1 MEYAVFEF
9 IGDLVVFKVLLILM
23 VGLIVWLWRSD
34 DRARQIQA
42 VEQPV
47 DDRRHHVGTPGS

>member
-1 MEYAVFEF
+1 MEYALFEF

-23 VGLIVWLWRSD
+23 AGLIVWLWRSD
-34 DRARQIQA
+34 DRSRQMQA

-47 DDRRHHVGTPGS
+47 EDRRHRSGTAAS